1 MNNGNFWAFYRIGCP
16 NDKVRKYIP
25 IHQNPMKNSPVLDAG
40 NGGILVLLYSNKLA
54 ISFFLQAC
62 AATHDELRR

>member
-1 MNNGNFWAFYRIGCP
+1 
-16 NDKVRKYIP
+16 
-25 IHQNPMKNSPVLDAG
+25 MKNSPVLDAG
-40 NGGILVLLYSNKLA
+40 NDGILVLLYSNKLA